1 MTKCVATAVTRN
13 SENVRTSGDTIS
25 STSDSSDLREEFST
39 IALFPSGASLRF
51 LPRGLVRCPFVECWQ
66 AIELEDMVR
75 KSIGEKKRPCK
86 NCEGKGTL
94 KKGDK
99 IVRCQRCG
107 GTGIKPS

>member
-1 MTKCVATAVTRN
+1 MTKCVTTAVIRN
-13 SENVRTSGDTIS
+13 SENVRTSGNTIW
-25 STSDSSDLREEFST
+25 STSASSDLRDQFST
-39 IALFPSGASLRF
+39 IALFPSGASLRSYREGWCAA
-51 LPRGLVRCPFVECWQ
+51 LSSSAGRRLNW
-66 AIELEDMVR
+66 EDTVR

-107 GTGIKPS
+107 GTGVKPS

>member
-1 MTKCVATAVTRN
+1 MAVIIN
-13 SENVRTSGDTIS
+13 SENVRTSGDIIWG
-25 STSDSSDLREEFST
+25 TSASSDLRDQFST
-39 IALFPSGASLRF
+39 IAPFPSGASLRI
-51 LPRGLVRCPFVECWQ
+51 LPSWAGRCPFVECWQ

>member
-1 MTKCVATAVTRN
+1 MGFG
-13 SENVRTSGDTIS
+13 E
-25 STSDSSDLREEFST
+25 
-39 IALFPSGASLRF
+39 
-51 LPRGLVRCPFVECWQ
+51 
-66 AIELEDMVR
+66 AIEPWVGCGGPPTYIGAFESGGLNAEN
-75 KSIGEKKRPCK
+75 IGEKKKPCK